1 MIEEKELRVT
11 SPEEYAEIV
20 KQRSALAVELVPLP
34 SGLVVRARRA
44 KMEGMALKGGMPMSL
59 LRAAEGLKAM
69 GQDQDLTAEQIEE
82 TQQALIFLRELTR
95 KNCIEPSIV
104 YDEEG
109 VVVWQWPNGTRL
121 EIQDED
127 FEALVAWVQGEE
139 VDSVDSFRNRTERRA
154 SAAQS
159 RRKTLRTGP
168 VGTTKGQPETA

>member
-11 SPEEYAEIV
+11 TPEEYVEIV
-20 KQRSALAVELVPLP
+20 KQRSSLTTELVPLP

-69 GQDQDLTAEQIEE
+69 GQDQDLTPEQIEE
-82 TQQALIFLRELTR
+82 TQQALIFLRELVR
-95 KNCIEPSIV
+95 KNCVEPSIV

-121 EIQDED
+121 EIEDED

-139 VDSVDSFRNRTERRA
+139 VDSVDSFRNRKERRA
-154 SAAQS
+154 LAAKS
-159 RRKTLRTGP
+159 GRKALRNRSM
-168 VGTTKGQPETA
+168 GTTEGQPAKA